1 MSPSGLVIMRLVKDA
16 PGPLVVVATM
26 LPATRSTFGIDTF
39 RAPLLLLVPEPLEA
53 VTACNGLTG
62 SSPLYSSTRRSEEH
76 TSELQSRRDLVCRL
90 LLEKKKKDAPHH
102 RLLDG
107 VP

>member
-16 PGPLVVVATM
+16 PGPLVEVATM

-53 VTACNGLTG
+53 VTAGNGLTG
-62 SSPLYSSTRRSEEH
+62 ASPLYSSSR
-76 TSELQSRRDLVCRL
+76 TSRCIAAARKRTLRQL
-90 LLEKKKKDAPHH
+90 LLALAPAM
-102 RLLDG
+102 LG
-107 VP
+107 AK